1 MSLVGSLEDLGLA
14 DILQIVSLSRKSGL
28 LLLRSDEGDGR
39 IVFRDGLVRAAY
51 VKGEPEDLR
60 GLLVP
65 GGFAEPDQVDEA
77 LELSRESGVSLDEAI
92 AERAG
97 IPAERLDSLRREHVE
112 RSVIA
117 MFSWRAGE
125 FSFEVHSE
133 IEDRDVELAL
143 PFGINA
149 QYLSMEAARLG
160 DEGGEDSMEPSFSG
174 DDSDEP
180 MFSGEAD
187 DTPMFSGEDGTG
199 VEPHASPSD
208 DNEATGEYG
217 VASPFADVDTK
228 EDENHEEDARDAL
241 ALATV
246 ARADEEASEVAA
258 FIDDEDDAQV
268 PSGDPLAA
276 AEAFEEPAST
286 VQLPVIAESAE
297 VTDAAISIAKPLDPV
312 AVAIE
317 APPAPTGCLVVL
329 DPDLRV
335 LEWLKSTLHGIF
347 ERIHIFQNSDAA
359 MGRIRQYLARG
370 IVPTALIS
378 SEVEPD
384 RLNGT
389 RNTGE
394 LLRRLRTQAPRM
406 PLLVIHEGAGD
417 PPPGVDAADAIM
429 RRPASAAL
437 IDRRR
442 HAEVAASGEQ
452 LRRELRG
459 WVRGAG
465 LAPSRKP
472 RTPSSQSASTGQELQ
487 LLKQVSRRLRD
498 PANRGDVLNVV
509 LDFAAETFGR
519 VAMFMVRDDLAVGI
533 AQRRLPEAG
542 GPDDEDFR
550 ELRIA
555 LDQPAWFR
563 KVLETG
569 EAHCAVPS
577 GSGDAQ
583 LVELLG
589 GQTPERAYVA
599 PIESGGRLAA
609 LLYADNLP
617 GNTPMGDATG
627 LDIVI
632 HEAGLALD
640 RALLERALAE
650 SGRAGKPVA

>member
-1 MSLVGSLEDLGLA
+1 MSLVGSLEDLGLG
-14 DILQIVSLSRKSGL
+14 DIFQIVSLSRKSGL
-28 LLLRSDEGDGR
+28 LLLRSDQGDGR

-65 GGFAEPDQVDEA
+65 GGFAAADQVEEA
-77 LELSRESGVSLDEAI
+77 VEVSRESGVSLDEAI
-92 AERAG
+92 AERTG

-112 RSVIA
+112 RAVIA

-125 FSFEVHSE
+125 FSFEVRSE

-143 PFGINA
+143 PFGINP

-160 DEGGEDSMEPSFSG
+160 DEGGDDSIEPSFSG
-174 DDSDEP
+174 DDSD
-180 MFSGEAD
+180 A
-187 DTPMFSGEDGTG
+187 PMFSGEDGPG
-199 VEPHASPSD
+199 VAAPAAPTED
-208 DNEATGEYG
+208 DEATGEYAL
-217 VASPFADVDTK
+217 VSPPADVDP
-228 EDENHEEDARDAL
+228 EADENSDEDARDAL
-241 ALATV
+241 ALATA
-246 ARADEEASEVAA
+246 ARADEERVEVAA
-258 FIDDEDDAQV
+258 FVDDDV
-268 PSGDPLAA
+268 PFSSGDSLAV
-276 AEAFEEPAST
+276 AEALLAPALNVET
-286 VQLPVIAESAE
+286 PVIAASGAVADE
-297 VTDAAISIAKPLDPV
+297 AISIAKPVDPD
-312 AVAIE
+312 AVVVE
-317 APPAPTGCLVVL
+317 AAAVPIGPLVVL
-329 DPDLRV
+329 EPDLRV
-335 LEWLKSTLHGIF
+335 LEWLKSTLDGIF

-370 IVPTALIS
+370 IVPTTLIS
-378 SEVEPD
+378 SDVEPD
-384 RLNGT
+384 RFDST
-389 RNTGE
+389 RNIAE

-417 PPPGVDAADAIM
+417 PPTGVDAADAVM
-429 RRPASAAL
+429 RRPSRAAL
-437 IDRRR
+437 SDRRKQ
-442 HAEVAASGEQ
+442 AEVAASVEQ

-459 WVRGAG
+459 WAG
-465 LAPSRKP
+465 GTGDAPSGKS
-472 RTPSSQSASTGQELQ
+472 RTQSTQPAPIGQELQ
-487 LLKQVSRRLRD
+487 RLKQVSRRLRD
-498 PANRGDVLNVV
+498 PANRGDVLNIV

-555 LDQPAWFR
+555 VAEPAWFR
-563 KVLETG
+563 KVFETG

-577 GSGDAQ
+577 GSGDAH

-589 GQTPERAYVA
+589 GQAPERAYVA

-640 RALLERALAE
+640 RAFLERALAE
-650 SGRAGKPVA
+650 GGGAGDPVV

>member
-1 MSLVGSLEDLGLA
+1 MSLVGSLEDLSLG
-14 DILQIVSLSRKSGL
+14 DILQIVSLSLKSGL

-174 DDSDEP
+174 DDSD
-180 MFSGEAD
+180 A
-187 DTPMFSGEDGTG
+187 PMFSGEDGPG
-199 VEPHASPSD
+199 VAAPAAPTED
-208 DNEATGEYG
+208 DEATGEYAL
-217 VASPFADVDTK
+217 VSPLADVDL
-228 EDENHEEDARDAL
+228 EADENSDEDARDAL

-384 RLNGT
+384 RFDST
-389 RNTGE
+389 RNIAE

-417 PPPGVDAADAIM
+417 PPTGVDAADAVM
-429 RRPASAAL
+429 RRPSRAAL
-437 IDRRR
+437 SDRRKQ
-442 HAEVAASGEQ
+442 AEVAASVEQ

-459 WVRGAG
+459 WAG
-465 LAPSRKP
+465 GTGDAPSGKS
-472 RTPSSQSASTGQELQ
+472 RTQSTQPAPIGQELQ
-487 LLKQVSRRLRD
+487 RLKQVSRRLRD

-555 LDQPAWFR
+555 VAEPAWFR
-563 KVLETG
+563 KVFETG

-577 GSGDAQ
+577 GSGDAH

-589 GQTPERAYVA
+589 GQAPERAYVA

-640 RALLERALAE
+640 RAFLERALAE
-650 SGRAGKPVA
+650 GGGAGDPVV

>member
-1 MSLVGSLEDLGLA
+1 MSLVGSLEDLGLG
-14 DILQIVSLSRKSGL
+14 DIFQIVSLSRKSGL
-28 LLLRSDEGDGR
+28 LLLRSDQGDGR

-65 GGFAEPDQVDEA
+65 GGFAAADQVEEA
-77 LELSRESGVSLDEAI
+77 VEVSRESGVSLDEAI
-92 AERAG
+92 AERTG

-112 RSVIA
+112 RAVIA

-125 FSFEVHSE
+125 FSFEVRSE

-143 PFGINA
+143 PFGINP

-160 DEGGEDSMEPSFSG
+160 DEGGDDSVEPSFSG
-174 DDSDEP
+174 DDSD
-180 MFSGEAD
+180 A
-187 DTPMFSGEDGTG
+187 PMFSGEDGPG
-199 VEPHASPSD
+199 VAAPAAPTED
-208 DNEATGEYG
+208 DEATGEYAL
-217 VASPFADVDTK
+217 VSPPADVDP
-228 EDENHEEDARDAL
+228 EADENSDEDARDAL
-241 ALATV
+241 ALATA
-246 ARADEEASEVAA
+246 ARADEERVEVAA
-258 FIDDEDDAQV
+258 FVDDDV
-268 PSGDPLAA
+268 PFSSGDSLAV
-276 AEAFEEPAST
+276 AEALLAPALNVET
-286 VQLPVIAESAE
+286 PVIAASGAVADE
-297 VTDAAISIAKPLDPV
+297 AISIAKPVDPD
-312 AVAIE
+312 AVVVE
-317 APPAPTGCLVVL
+317 AAAVPIGPLVVL
-329 DPDLRV
+329 EPDLRV
-335 LEWLKSTLHGIF
+335 LEWLKSTLDGIF

-370 IVPTALIS
+370 IVPTTLIS
-378 SEVEPD
+378 SDVEPD
-384 RLNGT
+384 RFDST
-389 RNTGE
+389 RNIAE

-417 PPPGVDAADAIM
+417 PPTGVDAADAVM
-429 RRPASAAL
+429 RRPSRAAL
-437 IDRRR
+437 SDRRKQ
-442 HAEVAASGEQ
+442 AEVAASVEQ

-459 WVRGAG
+459 WAG
-465 LAPSRKP
+465 GTGDAPSGKS
-472 RTPSSQSASTGQELQ
+472 RTQSTQPASIGQELQ
-487 LLKQVSRRLRD
+487 RLKQVSRRLRD
-498 PANRGDVLNVV
+498 PANRGDVLNIV

-555 LDQPAWFR
+555 VAEPAWFR
-563 KVLETG
+563 KVFETG

-577 GSGDAQ
+577 GSGDAH

-589 GQTPERAYVA
+589 GQAPERAYVA

-640 RALLERALAE
+640 RAFLERALAE
-650 SGRAGKPVA
+650 GGGAGDPVV

>member
-1 MSLVGSLEDLGLA
+1 MSLVGSLEDLGLG

-65 GGFAEPDQVDEA
+65 GGFAEPDQVEKA
-77 LELSRESGVSLDEAI
+77 VEVSRESGVSLDEAI
-92 AERAG
+92 AERTG

-112 RSVIA
+112 RAVIV

-125 FSFEVHSE
+125 FSFEVRGE

-143 PFGINA
+143 PIGINP

-160 DEGGEDSMEPSFSG
+160 DEGGEVRGDDSIEPSFSG
-174 DDSDEP
+174 DDSD
-180 MFSGEAD
+180 A
-187 DTPMFSGEDGTG
+187 PMFSGEDGPG
-199 VEPHASPSD
+199 VAVPAAPTED
-208 DNEATGEYG
+208 DEATGEYA
-217 VASPFADVDTK
+217 VASPLADVDL
-228 EDENHEEDARDAL
+228 EADENSDEDARDAL
-241 ALATV
+241 ALATA
-246 ARADEEASEVAA
+246 ARADEERVDVAA
-258 FIDDEDDAQV
+258 FVDDDVPFSSDDSPAV
-268 PSGDPLAA
+268 
-276 AEAFEEPAST
+276 AEAVVEPA
-286 VQLPVIAESAE
+286 LIDEMPVIAESGTASDE
-297 VTDAAISIAKPLDPV
+297 AISIAKPVNPD
-312 AVAIE
+312 AVVVE
-317 APPAPTGCLVVL
+317 AAAAPIGSLVVL
-329 DPDLRV
+329 EPDLRV
-335 LEWLKSTLHGIF
+335 LEWLKSTLDGIF

-370 IVPTALIS
+370 IVPTTLIS
-378 SEVEPD
+378 TDVEPD
-384 RLNGT
+384 RFNST
-389 RNTGE
+389 RNIAE

-417 PPPGVDAADAIM
+417 LPPGVDAADTVM
-429 RRPASAAL
+429 HRPSRAAL
-437 IDRRR
+437 SDRRKQ
-442 HAEVAASGEQ
+442 AEVAASVEQ

-459 WVRGAG
+459 WAG
-465 LAPSRKP
+465 GTGGAPSGKP
-472 RTPSSQSASTGQELQ
+472 RTQSTQPAPMGQGLQ
-487 LLKQVSRRLRD
+487 RLKQVSRRLRD

-555 LDQPAWFR
+555 VAEPAWFR
-563 KVLETG
+563 KVFETG

-577 GSGDAQ
+577 GSGDAH

-589 GQTPERAYVA
+589 GQAPERAYVA

-617 GNTPMGDATG
+617 GNTPIGDATG
-627 LDIVI
+627 LDIVM

-650 SGRAGKPVA
+650 GGGAGDPVA